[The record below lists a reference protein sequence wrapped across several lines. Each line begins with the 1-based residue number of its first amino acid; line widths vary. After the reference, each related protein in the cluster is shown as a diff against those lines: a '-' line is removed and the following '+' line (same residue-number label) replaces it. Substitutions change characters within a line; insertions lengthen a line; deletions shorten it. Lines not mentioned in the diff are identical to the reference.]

1 MCWGLARPAAPPC
14 RLLCATAVAPRAV
27 VPPLGACRRWAR
39 NARLLC
45 RGCLLLVFFRRGCL
59 PLRRRRLLG
68 RLQCGHS
75 HSHRTWYGDHIW
87 MHELLVW
94 VHRSHDPVACTNTCQ
109 VHRVRTDATP
119 RPPLQQKVRAPTI
132 HGRARTVAEGR
143 MRSAPEAAS
152 NSSSEFT
159 HFSTERGAL
168 GRPVHDRSALSVS
181 LPLGPLP
188 SDSIDIPALDR
199 APPNHAQI

>member
-1 MCWGLARPAAPPC
+1 MAPQPRPARRPREEVNAQCSFIMCWWLARPGAPPC
-14 RLLCATAVAPRAV
+14 RLLCATAAAPRAAA
-27 VPPLGACRRWAR
+27 PPLGACNRRWAR

-59 PLRRRRLLG
+59 PLRRRLLG

-75 HSHRTWYGDHIW
+75 HSHRTWHGDHIW

-119 RPPLQQKVRAPTI
+119 R
-132 HGRARTVAEGR
+132 H
-143 MRSAPEAAS
+143 
-152 NSSSEFT
+152 
-159 HFSTERGAL
+159 
-168 GRPVHDRSALSVS
+168 
-181 LPLGPLP
+181 
-188 SDSIDIPALDR
+188 
-199 APPNHAQI
+199 APPPPPPQKKPPPKKNPPQTQKPPPNPLNTPPRPPSPRPGPHGGTLAHDSAAPGGGGVLPQP